1 MFFFVCRFWFK
12 DALVLRERVQ
22 ITKQRH
28 SMVCKPKARISECK
42 TQIQRQGG
50 VITIKYLDFNVS
62 GQFQLPIWFL
72 CVLCYWFSNTETK
85 REVIGLIMIKSNHS
99 QYGRI
104 FVHCETG
111 EGRGSL
117 FKWFSKAE
125 FSLCDAPGVAGGH
138 PCASLLL
145 NMSSALHNML
155 HRAQISFLC
164 DMLHFWCLY
173 CTHICHLIEVAIK
186 Y

>member
-1 MFFFVCRFWFK
+1 MFLDNFNYPFDSFVCY
-12 DALVLRERVQ
+12 V
-22 ITKQRH
+22 
-28 SMVCKPKARISECK
+28 
-42 TQIQRQGG
+42 
-50 VITIKYLDFNVS
+50 
-62 GQFQLPIWFL
+62 
-72 CVLCYWFSNTETK
+72 TETLM
-85 REVIGLIMIKSNHS
+85 EVIGFIVIKSNYS

-104 FVHCETG
+104 FLHSETG
-111 EGRGSL
+111 EGAL

-125 FSLCDAPGVAGGH
+125 FSLCDAPGVAGGG